1 MRSLYSAVTS
11 CRKSETNRF
20 VICHETYNT
29 RFGPLFVQNPSQRFL
44 PKNQKSVLSL
54 YAAVILC
61 KKSEKLNTYFI
72 KHEKLKNKYF
82 SKNVI

>member
-1 MRSLYSAVTS
+1 MKLITLVL
-11 CRKSETNRF
+11 
-20 VICHETYNT
+20 
-29 RFGPLFVQNPSQRFL
+29 GLFLSKNPSQRFL

-72 KHEKLKNKYF
+72 KYEKLKNKYF